1 MKSLK
6 FFFFI
11 TSFLAVYVSSFAQH
25 FTAPDSYVK
34 FINTE
39 HREIAKEIVAY
50 TATLA
55 QGKSLKDEE
64 HKRKAILL
72 KLKTASIHIAGMPPY
87 KTDKTLQDSLVSY
100 SRTTYKIINERYLK
114 IQALQDS
121 ASKFYESAV
130 KFSQAKKVAL
140 SLLINGEVKLNNAV
154 KSFSAKY
161 NVSYS
166 TKSEQEY
173 QDLLAIQSASNYHDA
188 LHNAYM
194 KVAIQEI
201 VFVKAVNKKDK
212 EEIEKQASILTKL
225 SKEATAVLDTLK
237 AFKEDRNLFSATNKY
252 FVFTQ
257 KESDKDAATLVV
269 LITNET
275 KKQNAPS
282 DSSTIANTKA
292 EFTGKDSQLLTYST
306 TLSSMDAERKVATS
320 NWEKENANF
329 LKRYFNQ
336 GK

>member
-1 MKSLK
+1 MKPLK
-6 FFFFI
+6 FFFFLA
-11 TSFLAVYVSSFAQH
+11 SFLTVYVSSFGQH
-25 FTAPDSYVK
+25 FTTPDSYAK

-39 HREIAKEIVAY
+39 HREIAKQIVSY

-55 QGKSLKDEE
+55 QGKSLKNEE

-72 KLKTASIHIAGMPPY
+72 KLKAASIHIAGMPPY

-100 SRTTYKIINERYLK
+100 SRATYKIINERYLK
-114 IQALQDS
+114 IQAIQDS
-121 ASKFYESAV
+121 ASKFYESAI
-130 KFSQAKKVAL
+130 KFSEAKKMAL
-140 SLLINGEVKLNNAV
+140 ILLINDEMKLNNSV
-154 KSFSAKY
+154 KSFCTKY
-161 NVSYS
+161 NVAYS
-166 TKSEQEY
+166 TKNEQEY
-173 QDLLAIQSASNYHDA
+173 QDLLAIQSASNYHNV
-188 LHNAYM
+188 LQNTYI
-194 KVAIQEI
+194 KVSSQEML
-201 VFVKAVNKKDK
+201 FVKAVTKKDK

-237 AFKEDRNLFSATNKY
+237 SFKEEKSLFNAAKNY

-257 KESDKDAATLVV
+257 KESDKDAITLVT
-269 LITNET
+269 LIIKETTN
-275 KKQNAPS
+275 QNPPS
-282 DSSTIANTKA
+282 DSSSIANTKA

-306 TLSSMDAERKVATS
+306 TLTSMDSERKVAIG